1 MSLNLSF
8 SICKM
13 RVSPTSRVVVKD
25 SNNVRKEPNTMKYSR
40 SSIKQVIYIMDIC
53 IMNDIG
59 VCLRIDSVLVFTE
72 PVSSLSLS
80 PLLITLRL
88 HGKI

>member
-8 SICKM
+8 FIGK
-13 RVSPTSRVVVKD
+13 VGAPPTSRVVVKD
-25 SNNVRKEPNTMKYSR
+25 RNNVRKEPNKMKHSR
-40 SSIKQVIYIMDIC
+40 SSIKQAIYIMDIC

-88 HGKI
+88 HSKI